1 MSDGSAAWDGLAVV
15 GANVNVV
22 AGESG
27 SVRVE
32 ARLDVDGVEAT
43 AREVSVT
50 NVNCEFTDGVDVS
63 RCDVVKFVVG
73 IGVGVT
79 DGRLITVPFEVVV
92 AFTEPDV
99 IVELAVVMVELPPL
113 EMVVALPETLVIVV
127 PFPEMVDVM
136 VLLPLVIVVT
146 VTVLDVVPLPGAEV
160 MVELG

>member
-1 MSDGSAAWDGLAVV
+1 M
-15 GANVNVV
+15 
-22 AGESG
+22 
-27 SVRVE
+27 
-32 ARLDVDGVEAT
+32 DVDGVEAT
-43 AREVSVT
+43 ARVVSVT

-99 IVELAVVMVELPPL
+99 IVELAVVMVEPPL

-136 VLLPLVIVVT
+136 VLLPLVIVVI

>member
-1 MSDGSAAWDGLAVV
+1 M
-15 GANVNVV
+15 
-22 AGESG
+22 
-27 SVRVE
+27 
-32 ARLDVDGVEAT
+32 
-43 AREVSVT
+43 
-50 NVNCEFTDGVDVS
+50 
-63 RCDVVKFVVG
+63 VG